1 MQQKF
6 LLFSVQVQVNYY
18 KLILESDV
26 TNMERINELINELIY
41 ELGNF
46 LVSNWLYVILT
57 IVLTAFLIDVYK
69 RQVLDSTSIKQ
80 LTSELR
86 KIGININQIAIL
98 CNMGKLECVHIE
110 DTKSEITKVWEELN
124 KLRKDVKLSLIHI

>member
-57 IVLTAFLIDVYK
+57 IVLTAFLMVVCYGCMIVFGVWD
-69 RQVLDSTSIKQ
+69 RLDEWFYPNNI
-80 LTSELR
+80 
-86 KIGININQIAIL
+86 IN
-98 CNMGKLECVHIE
+98 
-110 DTKSEITKVWEELN
+110 
-124 KLRKDVKLSLIHI
+124 SLIGSIIYFVVLIFPIAVAVIIVDIVIM

>member
-57 IVLTAFLIDVYK
+57 IVLTAFLMVVWYGCMIVFGVWD
-69 RQVLDSTSIKQ
+69 RLDEWFYPNNI
-80 LTSELR
+80 
-86 KIGININQIAIL
+86 IN
-98 CNMGKLECVHIE
+98 
-110 DTKSEITKVWEELN
+110 
-124 KLRKDVKLSLIHI
+124 SLIGSIISFVVLIFPIAVAVIIVDIVIM

>member
-18 KLILESDV
+18 KLILENDV

-57 IVLTAFLIDVYK
+57 IVLTAFLMVVWYGCMIVFGVWD
-69 RQVLDSTSIKQ
+69 RLDEWFYPNNI
-80 LTSELR
+80 
-86 KIGININQIAIL
+86 IN
-98 CNMGKLECVHIE
+98 
-110 DTKSEITKVWEELN
+110 
-124 KLRKDVKLSLIHI
+124 SLIGSIIYFVVLIFPIAVAVIIVDIVIM

>member
-57 IVLTAFLIDVYK
+57 IVLTAFLMVVWYGCMIVFGVWDRLDEWFYPNNIINSLIGSIIYFV
-69 RQVLDSTSIKQ
+69 VLIF
-80 LTSELR
+80 
-86 KIGININQIAIL
+86 QIAVAVIIVDIVI
-98 CNMGKLECVHIE
+98 M
-110 DTKSEITKVWEELN
+110 
-124 KLRKDVKLSLIHI
+124 

>member
-57 IVLTAFLIDVYK
+57 IVLTAFLMVVWYGCMIVFGVWD
-69 RQVLDSTSIKQ
+69 RLDEWFYPNNI
-80 LTSELR
+80 
-86 KIGININQIAIL
+86 IN
-98 CNMGKLECVHIE
+98 
-110 DTKSEITKVWEELN
+110 
-124 KLRKDVKLSLIHI
+124 SLIGSIIYFVVLIFPIAVSVIIVDIVIM

>member
-57 IVLTAFLIDVYK
+57 IVLTAFLMVVWYGCMIVFGVWD
-69 RQVLDSTSIKQ
+69 RLDEWFYPNNI
-80 LTSELR
+80 
-86 KIGININQIAIL
+86 IN
-98 CNMGKLECVHIE
+98 
-110 DTKSEITKVWEELN
+110 
-124 KLRKDVKLSLIHI
+124 SLIGSIIYFVVLIFPIAVAVIIVDIVII

>member
-1 MQQKF
+1 VQQKF

-57 IVLTAFLIDVYK
+57 IVLTAFLMVVWYGCMIVFGVWD
-69 RQVLDSTSIKQ
+69 RLNGFTLITLLIRSLEVLY
-80 LTSELR
+80 
-86 KIGININQIAIL
+86 IL
-98 CNMGKLECVHIE
+98 
-110 DTKSEITKVWEELN
+110 WY
-124 KLRKDVKLSLIHI
+124 

>member
-57 IVLTAFLIDVYK
+57 IVLTAFLMVVWYGCMIVFGVWD
-69 RQVLDSTSIKQ
+69 RLDEWFYPNNI
-80 LTSELR
+80 
-86 KIGININQIAIL
+86 IN
-98 CNMGKLECVHIE
+98 
-110 DTKSEITKVWEELN
+110 
-124 KLRKDVKLSLIHI
+124 SLIGSIIYFVVLIFPIAVTVIIVDIVIM

>member
-57 IVLTAFLIDVYK
+57 IVLTAFLMVVWYGCMIVFGVWD
-69 RQVLDSTSIKQ
+69 RLDEWFYPNNI
-80 LTSELR
+80 
-86 KIGININQIAIL
+86 IN
-98 CNMGKLECVHIE
+98 
-110 DTKSEITKVWEELN
+110 
-124 KLRKDVKLSLIHI
+124 SLIGSIIYFVVLIFPIAVAVIIVDIVIM

>member
-57 IVLTAFLIDVYK
+57 IVLTAFFMVVWYGCMIVFGVWD
-69 RQVLDSTSIKQ
+69 RLDEWFYPNNI
-80 LTSELR
+80 
-86 KIGININQIAIL
+86 IN
-98 CNMGKLECVHIE
+98 
-110 DTKSEITKVWEELN
+110 
-124 KLRKDVKLSLIHI
+124 SLIGSIIYFVVLIFPIAVAVIIVDIVIM

>member
-1 MQQKF
+1 M
-6 LLFSVQVQVNYY
+6 FSVQVQVNYY

-57 IVLTAFLIDVYK
+57 IVLTAFLMVVWYGCMIVFGVWD
-69 RQVLDSTSIKQ
+69 RLDEWFYPNNI
-80 LTSELR
+80 
-86 KIGININQIAIL
+86 IN
-98 CNMGKLECVHIE
+98 
-110 DTKSEITKVWEELN
+110 
-124 KLRKDVKLSLIHI
+124 SLIGSIIYFVVLIFPIAVAVIIVDIVIM

>member
-57 IVLTAFLIDVYK
+57 IVLTAFIMVVWYRCMIVFGVWD
-69 RQVLDSTSIKQ
+69 RLDEWFYPNNI
-80 LTSELR
+80 
-86 KIGININQIAIL
+86 IN
-98 CNMGKLECVHIE
+98 
-110 DTKSEITKVWEELN
+110 
-124 KLRKDVKLSLIHI
+124 SLIGSIIYFVVLIFPIAASFFIVGFFL

>member
-26 TNMERINELINELIY
+26 TNMERINEFINELINEL
-41 ELGNF
+41 GKF

-57 IVLTAFLIDVYK
+57 IVLTAFLMFVWYGCMNIFGVWD
-69 RQVLDSTSIKQ
+69 RLDEWNFFNNIFFSI
-80 LTSELR
+80 
-86 KIGININQIAIL
+86 IVGIIYSATLIFPIAASLFIVGLFCNI
-98 CNMGKLECVHIE
+98 K
-110 DTKSEITKVWEELN
+110 
-124 KLRKDVKLSLIHI
+124 

>member
-57 IVLTAFLIDVYK
+57 IVLTAFLMVVWYGCMIVFCVWD
-69 RQVLDSTSIKQ
+69 RLDEWFYPNNI
-80 LTSELR
+80 
-86 KIGININQIAIL
+86 IN
-98 CNMGKLECVHIE
+98 
-110 DTKSEITKVWEELN
+110 
-124 KLRKDVKLSLIHI
+124 SLIGSIIYFVVLIFPIAVAVIIVDIVIM

>member
-57 IVLTAFLIDVYK
+57 IVLTAFLMVVWFGCMIVFGVWV
-69 RQVLDSTSIKQ
+69 RLDEWFYPNNI
-80 LTSELR
+80 
-86 KIGININQIAIL
+86 IN
-98 CNMGKLECVHIE
+98 
-110 DTKSEITKVWEELN
+110 
-124 KLRKDVKLSLIHI
+124 SLIGSIIYFVVLIFPIAVAVIIVDIVIM

>member
-57 IVLTAFLIDVYK
+57 IVLTAFIMVVWYGCMIVFGVWD
-69 RQVLDSTSIKQ
+69 RLDEWFYPNNI
-80 LTSELR
+80 
-86 KIGININQIAIL
+86 IN
-98 CNMGKLECVHIE
+98 
-110 DTKSEITKVWEELN
+110 
-124 KLRKDVKLSLIHI
+124 SLIGSIIYFVVLIFPIAVAVIIVDIVIM

>member
-57 IVLTAFLIDVYK
+57 IVLTAFLMVVWYGRMIVFGVWD
-69 RQVLDSTSIKQ
+69 RLDEWFYPNNI
-80 LTSELR
+80 
-86 KIGININQIAIL
+86 IN
-98 CNMGKLECVHIE
+98 
-110 DTKSEITKVWEELN
+110 
-124 KLRKDVKLSLIHI
+124 SLIGSIIYFVVLIFPIAVAVIIVDIVIM

>member
-1 MQQKF
+1 VQQKF

-57 IVLTAFLIDVYK
+57 IVLTAFLMVVWYGCMIVFGVWD
-69 RQVLDSTSIKQ
+69 RLDEWFYPNNI
-80 LTSELR
+80 
-86 KIGININQIAIL
+86 IN
-98 CNMGKLECVHIE
+98 
-110 DTKSEITKVWEELN
+110 
-124 KLRKDVKLSLIHI
+124 SLIGSIIYFVVLIFPIAVAVIIVDIVIM